1 MMMKEEEKTIGK
13 KELEE
18 YFGMELTDDQYCQLK
33 VHNMSMM
40 TETRKYPVFHIMGVL
55 KTLGLI

>member
-1 MMMKEEEKTIGK
+1 MENSKTEIGK